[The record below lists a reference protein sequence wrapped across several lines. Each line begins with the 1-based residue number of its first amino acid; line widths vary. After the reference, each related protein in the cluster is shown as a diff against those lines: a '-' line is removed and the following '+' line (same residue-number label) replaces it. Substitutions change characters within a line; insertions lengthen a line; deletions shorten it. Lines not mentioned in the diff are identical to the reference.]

1 MKKFS
6 QYSKKSMS
14 DHPYKKKSN
23 WMINKKG
30 DGKLHKASRAAGK
43 VGRGLLWTAA
53 QAAKW
58 TPPGF
63 TP

>member
-1 MKKFS
+1 
-6 QYSKKSMS
+6 MS

-53 QAAKW
+53 QAA
-58 TPPGF
+58 PGSSQLF
-63 TP
+63 Q